1 MPRRSQKSALFILVL
16 FFIFIF
22 SRVCLTSPKLLN
34 SFAMQLSDV
43 WPVIDFGFANIR
55 LAFRGVCCRGRV
67 MLMTT
72 GNGRGE
78 RGHTR
83 IECQIMPAQTEFL
96 QANHSLPLAKL
107 ANGWLIPSAKTRN
120 EKYVKNAQIASAA
133 RRTLCQLT
141 ELVVVVAVVVL
152 IVDFAAHL
160 WVGVASP
167 SPSLSPSVAATSPSH
182 VQRGRKVV
190 WPGPFG
196 WHLIPLTLPPHAI
209 CMLSD
214 SSHTHAVNTTTRVC
228 VCVRVSVLARVQLG
242 FSLRLASSDLAVRV
256 LSSRV

>member
-1 MPRRSQKSALFILVL
+1 
-16 FFIFIF
+16 
-22 SRVCLTSPKLLN
+22 
-34 SFAMQLSDV
+34 
-43 WPVIDFGFANIR
+43 
-55 LAFRGVCCRGRV
+55 
-67 MLMTT
+67 
-72 GNGRGE
+72 
-78 RGHTR
+78 
-83 IECQIMPAQTEFL
+83 MPAQTEFL

-133 RRTLCQLT
+133 RRTLCQL
-141 ELVVVVAVVVL
+141 VVLDVAFVVAAVVL

-167 SPSLSPSVAATSPSH
+167 SPSPSVAATSPSH

-214 SSHTHAVNTTTRVC
+214 SSHTHAVNTTTHVC
-228 VCVRVSVLARVQLG
+228 VCVYMCKCAR
-242 FSLRLASSDLAVRV
+242 SRSIRL
-256 LSSRV
+256 

>member
-1 MPRRSQKSALFILVL
+1 M
-16 FFIFIF
+16 
-22 SRVCLTSPKLLN
+22 TSPKRLN

-43 WPVIDFGFANIR
+43 WPVIDLDFANIR

-72 GNGRGE
+72 GNGQGLI
-78 RGHTR
+78 GGQTR
-83 IECQIMPAQTEFL
+83 IECQIMPAQTKFL

-133 RRTLCQLT
+133 RRTLCQLVV
-141 ELVVVVAVVVL
+141 LVVVVVAVVL

-167 SPSLSPSVAATSPSH
+167 SPSVAATSPSH

-214 SSHTHAVNTTTRVC
+214 SSHTHAVNTTACVC
-228 VCVRVSVLARVQLG
+228 VCVSVLARVQLG
-242 FSLRLASSDLAVRV
+242 FSLRLAPSDLAVRV
-256 LSSRV
+256 LSSHLASAFRNGNLSLTVAVASS

>member
-1 MPRRSQKSALFILVL
+1 MLPRASYAYDNWQRAG
-16 FFIFIF
+16 
-22 SRVCLTSPKLLN
+22 
-34 SFAMQLSDV
+34 
-43 WPVIDFGFANIR
+43 VIAG
-55 LAFRGVCCRGRV
+55 
-67 MLMTT
+67 
-72 GNGRGE
+72 
-78 RGHTR
+78 
-83 IECQIMPAQTEFL
+83 IECQIMPAQTKFL

-133 RRTLCQLT
+133 RRTLYQLVV
-141 ELVVVVAVVVL
+141 LVVVVVVAVVL

-167 SPSLSPSVAATSPSH
+167 SPSVAATSPSH

-214 SSHTHAVNTTTRVC
+214 SSHTHAVNTTACVC
-228 VCVRVSVLARVQLG
+228 VCVCECAR
-242 FSLRLASSDLAVRV
+242 SRSIRL
-256 LSSRV
+256 

>member
-1 MPRRSQKSALFILVL
+1 
-16 FFIFIF
+16 
-22 SRVCLTSPKLLN
+22 
-34 SFAMQLSDV
+34 
-43 WPVIDFGFANIR
+43 
-55 LAFRGVCCRGRV
+55 
-67 MLMTT
+67 
-72 GNGRGE
+72 
-78 RGHTR
+78 
-83 IECQIMPAQTEFL
+83 MPAQTEFL

-133 RRTLCQLT
+133 RRTLCQLVV
-141 ELVVVVAVVVL
+141 LDVVVVVAAVVL

-167 SPSLSPSVAATSPSH
+167 SPSVAATSPSH

-214 SSHTHAVNTTTRVC
+214 SSHTHAVNTTTPVC
-228 VCVRVSVLARVQLG
+228 VCVCMSVLARVQLG

-256 LSSRV
+256 LSLHLASAFRNGNLSLTVAAASS

>member
-1 MPRRSQKSALFILVL
+1 
-16 FFIFIF
+16 
-22 SRVCLTSPKLLN
+22 
-34 SFAMQLSDV
+34 
-43 WPVIDFGFANIR
+43 
-55 LAFRGVCCRGRV
+55 
-67 MLMTT
+67 
-72 GNGRGE
+72 
-78 RGHTR
+78 
-83 IECQIMPAQTEFL
+83 MPAQTEFL

-133 RRTLCQLT
+133 RRTLCQLVVP
-141 ELVVVVAVVVL
+141 VVVVTAAVL

-167 SPSLSPSVAATSPSH
+167 SPSVAATSPSH

-214 SSHTHAVNTTTRVC
+214 SSHTHAVNTTTHLCVFVC
-228 VCVRVSVLARVQLG
+228 VCMSVLARVQLG
-242 FSLRLASSDLAVRV
+242 FSLRVASSDLAVRLQV
-256 LSSRV
+256 LSSRLASAFRNGNLSLTVAAASS